1 MGKGRPLSQLP
12 APSPQPG
19 RRPPPQGHGQAGP
32 GGKTAVDS
40 GSRCPGGGGRSRLA
54 STEP

>member
-1 MGKGRPLSQLP
+1 MGKGGPLLP

-32 GGKTAVDS
+32 EGKTAVDS
-40 GSRCPGGGGRSRLA
+40 GSRCPGGGGQSRFA
-54 STEP
+54 SMEP